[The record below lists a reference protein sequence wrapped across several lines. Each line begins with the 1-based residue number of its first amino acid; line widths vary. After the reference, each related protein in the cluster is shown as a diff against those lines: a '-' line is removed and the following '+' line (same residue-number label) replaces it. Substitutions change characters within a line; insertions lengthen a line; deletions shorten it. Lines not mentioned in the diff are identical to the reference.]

1 MSSTGGKFSF
11 FGMQKSH
18 GIRYSRQL
26 ALFSNGAV
34 CQFHLKN
41 DLFHRK
47 MEFSQKK
54 ELKRYSMCI
63 TKTLKC
69 LFRKFV
75 GVKI

>member
-1 MSSTGGKFSF
+1 MNYFILWNAKEPLHTL
-11 FGMQKSH
+11 
-18 GIRYSRQL
+18 L
-26 ALFSNGAV
+26 APTSALLGAV

-41 DLFHRK
+41 EPFHRK

-54 ELKRYSMCI
+54 EVQRYLMCI
-63 TKTLKC
+63 TETLKC